1 MPSENIS
8 LRNYSRSMT
17 DLSAGALN
25 ADLVPTTDVS
35 QFSVVS
41 VQTGGTFSGTLTFQ
55 GSNDNTNWSNVLLN
69 NVASVGA
76 PVASTTS
83 SGILY
88 TGAGPFRY
96 FRVRMTAYT
105 SGTATGA
112 AMFSGEGFA
121 SPVGIQAVSQ
131 STAAAVTAPWPTS
144 ETPKTTG
151 GLLSTNLVS
160 AASTNA
166 TVVKATAGAVYAIFA
181 SNANAA
187 WRYLKVYNKATAP
200 TVGTD
205 VPVITIGIPPN
216 DTVSH
221 TLPGGHTNTTGIG
234 IALTTESTTAGTT
247 AVAAN
252 EIVVNI
258 AYK

>member
-1 MPSENIS
+1 MPAETIA
-8 LRNYSRSMT
+8 LRNYSKYVP
-17 DLSAGALN
+17 DLTAGVLN
-25 ADLVPTTDVS
+25 ADLVPATDVA
-35 QFSVVS
+35 QFAIVS
-41 VQTGGTFSGTLTFQ
+41 VQIAGTFSGTLTFQ
-55 GSNDNTNWSNVLLN
+55 GSNDNATWVSVLLN
-69 NVASVGA
+69 NASAASA
-76 PVASTTS
+76 PATAS
-83 SGILY
+83 
-88 TGAGPFRY
+88 TGAGLFTGPIPFRY

-112 AMFSGEGFA
+112 VMLGGG
-121 SPVGIQAVSQ
+121 GIPNPIGVQAVSQ
-131 STAAAVTAPWPTS
+131 STAAAVTTPWPTS

-166 TVVKATAGAVYAIFA
+166 TVVKASAGAVYAIFA

-187 WRYLKVYNKATAP
+187 WRYLKIYNKATAP

-205 VPVITIGIPPN
+205 TPVITIGIPPN

-221 TLPGGHTNTTGIG
+221 TLPGGHTNTAGIG

-252 EIVVNI
+252 EIVVNV

>member
-1 MPSENIS
+1 MPTRNIP
-8 LRNYSRSMT
+8 LRNEARHIP
-17 DLSAGALN
+17 DLTAGALN
-25 ADLVPTTDVS
+25 ADLLPSTDVVQYS
-35 QFSVVS
+35 TVS
-41 VQTGGTFSGTLTFQ
+41 VHVAGTFSGTLTFQ
-55 GSNDNTNWSNVLLN
+55 GSNDNTNWANTTLQSMG
-69 NVASVGA
+69 AAAAPTQTTTGVG
-76 PVASTTS
+76 
-83 SGILY
+83 IW
-88 TGAGPFRY
+88 AGSIPFRY
-96 FRVRMTAYT
+96 FRVRMTVYT
-105 SGTATGA
+105 SGTATGTVVLTNTGSLNTA
-112 AMFSGEGFA
+112 AIA
-121 SPVGIQAVSQ
+121 PVQQ
-131 STAAAVTAPWPTS
+131 STAASVTAPWPTS

-166 TVVKATAGAVYAIFA
+166 TVVKASAGAVYAIFA

-187 WRYLKVYNKATAP
+187 WRYLKIYNKATAP

-205 VPVITIGIPPN
+205 TPVITIGIPPN

-221 TLPGGHTNTTGIG
+221 TLPGGHTNTAGIG

-252 EIVVNI
+252 EIVVNV